1 MNEKNVIAVFGGCFN
16 PPLNSHFSL
25 ADQIINEYE
34 FIKKVV
40 FVPVNSKYNKMDLLS
55 NEHRYNMLKIIC
67 DKNPEFVLSRI
78 EIDSEVQLYTI
89 ETLKKVQELY
99 PNDTIWFIIGTDNL
113 KQLGTWK
120 KSDELVKN
128 FKILVLERDNDIMEE
143 IIKNDEFLNENSD
156 AFIKAKN
163 TVKSNMSSTFVRDKI
178 KQEKSIRYL
187 VPDEIYSY
195 IIQNNLFKK

>member
-1 MNEKNVIAVFGGCFN
+1 MNQKNVIAVFGGCFN

-34 FIKKVV
+34 FIKKII
-40 FVPVNSKYNKMDLLS
+40 FVPVNSKYNKLNLLS

-67 DKNPEFVLSRI
+67 DKNPGFVLSRI

-89 ETLKKVQELY
+89 ETLKKVQEIY
-99 PNDTIWFIIGTDNL
+99 PEATIWFIIGTDNL

-120 KSDELVKN
+120 KSDDLVKN
-128 FKILVLERDNDIMEE
+128 FKILVLERDNDTMEE
-143 IIKNDEFLNENSD
+143 IIKNDEFLNQHSN

-178 KQEKSIRYL
+178 KQGKSIRYL
-187 VPDEIYSY
+187 VPDEIYAY
-195 IIQNNLFKK
+195 IINHNLFKK